1 MTAAH
6 QPSLARHGARTRARR
21 ALLAA
26 AATLLAVGTSITL
39 ASPASADQVCNSGT
53 GWATCFNLT
62 RLDNGTIA
70 VHLGIDVTMSRADAQ
85 AIIDSPGQEF
95 SASVVGQDP
104 AFDNTQMTVPVTWS
118 QAWDG
123 GLSAE
128 MDAVATFQQL
138 NEDDG
143 FFDGYVDELYGR
155 IKLFDPR
162 TQRTRTFTTR
172 VITGYY

>member
-1 MTAAH
+1 MTI
-6 QPSLARHGARTRARR
+6 SRTTRTTRRARAAR
-21 ALLAA
+21 AGAIAA
-26 AATLLAVGTSITL
+26 AATLLAAG
-39 ASPASADQVCNSGT
+39 ASVATAGPAAADQVCNSGT
-53 GWATCFNLT
+53 GYVTCFSLT
-62 RLDNGTIA
+62 RLDDGTIA

-85 AIIDSPGQEF
+85 AIIDSPGEEF
-95 SASVVGQDP
+95 SASIVGQDP

-128 MDAVATFQQL
+128 MDAIATFQQL

-143 FFDGYVDELYGR
+143 FFDGYLDELFGR
-155 IKLFDPR
+155 IKLRDPR